1 MPTRPEG
8 KLEPNQTVLIT
19 GGGRGLGRAIALAL
33 AQAGSQVAVTARS
46 AAELAQTVE
55 LIQQSGGRALA
66 LPADVTDHT
75 AITQVVAAA
84 ESQLGPIDLL
94 INCAGSFRAL
104 GLAAVIDPDEWWR
117 EVEIS
122 FRGPFVCMRAVLPG
136 MITRTRPNHQR
147 RQRRGPTSDPYRLGI
162 LHQQDS
168 SDPLDRGAGS
178 RNPTVR
184 HRHPGSQS
192 RDHAHPDE

>member
-1 MPTRPEG
+1 MN
-8 KLEPNQTVLIT
+8 PNQTTLIT

-55 LIQQSGGRALA
+55 QIRQAGGHAMA
-66 LPADVTDHT
+66 LPADVTDYA
-75 AITQVVAAA
+75 AITQVVAAT
-84 ESQLGPIDLL
+84 ESQLGPIELL

-104 GLAAVIDPDEWWR
+104 GSAAVIDPDEWWR
-117 EVEIS
+117 EVEINLG
-122 FRGPFVCMRAVLPG
+122 GPFVCIRAVLPG
-136 MITRTRPNHQR
+136 MIAPTRSDHQR
-147 RQRRGPTSDPYRLGI
+147 RQRWGPASDPYRLGL

-168 SDPLDRGAGS
+168 SDPLGRGAGS

-184 HRHPGSQS
+184 HRHPGCQS
-192 RDHAHPDE
+192 RYHAHADE